1 MHSIGFISINCNID
15 LKKMRIKINIIL
27 VLIFLSSCT
36 DVFFEFPQPT
46 YLKNIE
52 RIPNKFHGSFTA
64 EMGVD
69 YTICQNYF
77 LKDEDTLY
85 VSSENLILKYQGNK
99 LYINLKEEDSDFY
112 ELITLSR
119 FNYFGADSL
128 FVNYVRQPDINFIEY
143 KQNYMQVNNIRYSEI
158 ADEHILIKDSLT
170 VNQINT
176 FLNWSKSRHFLF
188 TD

>member
-1 MHSIGFISINCNID
+1 
-15 LKKMRIKINIIL
+15 MRIKINIIL

-64 EMGVD
+64 EMGLD

-99 LYINLKEEDSDFY
+99 LYINLKKEDSDSY

-128 FVNYVRQPDINFIEY
+128 FVNYVRRPDVNFIDY
-143 KQNYMQVNNIRYSEI
+143 KQNYVQVNNIRYSEI
-158 ADEHILIKDSLT
+158 DDKHILIKDSLT
-170 VNQINT
+170 VNQLNT
-176 FLNWSKSRHFLF
+176 FLSWSDSWHFLF

>member
-1 MHSIGFISINCNID
+1 
-15 LKKMRIKINIIL
+15 MRIKINIIL
-27 VLIFLSSCT
+27 VLVLLSSCT
-36 DVFFEFPQPT
+36 DVVFEVPQPT

-52 RIPNKFHGSFTA
+52 NIPNKFHGSFTA

-77 LKDEDTLY
+77 LRDDDTLH
-85 VSSENLILKYQGNK
+85 VGSENLILKYQGNK
-99 LYINLKEEDSDFY
+99 LYVNFKEVDSDFY
-112 ELITLSR
+112 KLFTLSR

-128 FVNYVRQPDINFIEY
+128 FVNYVRRPDVNFIDY

-170 VNQINT
+170 VNQLNT
-176 FLNWSKSRHFLF
+176 FLNWSESVHFLF